1 MKYKIIYS
9 IVILFVLFIPFHT
22 PWTTGMYN
30 KITGWY
36 VCRTEAACIHEIAHK
51 LDDEAGWISHSDEF
65 YQTVLLYLPNAKK
78 GFLNKNME
86 ELYAGVFER
95 AQGDLEAMPEPF
107 RHFYDF
113 DRAHELMQE
122 LR

>member
-1 MKYKIIYS
+1 MKKIFFLL
-9 IVILFVLFIPFHT
+9 VVFVFLIPFPS
-22 PWTTGMYN
+22 PWWSGMYN
-30 KITGWY
+30 KVTGLY
-36 VCRTEAACIHEIAHK
+36 ICETESACIHEIAHK

-86 ELYAGVFER
+86 ELYAGIFER

-113 DRAHELMQE
+113 DRAHELMKE